1 MKIKHI
7 IGVIGYNCFSKHLPV
22 SYSRLNVGQT
32 ALRRFFGGML
42 LNSHGKNINIEK
54 GAKFSKLV
62 ELGDNSGLGIN
73 CNIMGKCV
81 IGKDVMMGPDCVVYT
96 RNHKTDDVTIPMCR
110 QGFEEAKPV
119 YIGDDVWIGGRVTI
133 LPGVHIG
140 NGSIV
145 GTGAVVTKDVP
156 DYAVVGG
163 VPAKVLKYRK

>member
-7 IGVIGYNCFSKHLPV
+7 IGAIFYMGFAKHLPP
-22 SYSRLNVGQT
+22 SYARIKVGQT
-32 ALRRFFGGML
+32 FLRRVFGGMIL
-42 LNSHGKNINIEK
+42 AKHGKNINIEK

-73 CNIMGKCV
+73 CNIMGKCI
-81 IGKDVMMGPDCVVYT
+81 IGNDVMMGPDCIVYT
-96 RNHKTDDVTIPMCR
+96 RNHKTTDTTIPMWK
-110 QGFEEAKPV
+110 QGFEDARPV
-119 YIGDDVWIGGRVTI
+119 YIGNDVWIGSRVTI

-140 NGSIV
+140 NGCVV